1 MCQAVR
7 KADYC
12 LPDVF
17 SLLLLKRTNMTIKID
32 PNSSEK
38 AIQAALKKVRSTKK
52 LNAAKYFG
60 KIKWDEDPL
69 TFQRS
74 LRDEWN

>member
-1 MCQAVR
+1 
-7 KADYC
+7 
-12 LPDVF
+12 
-17 SLLLLKRTNMTIKID
+17 MTIKID

-38 AIQAALKKVRSTKK
+38 AIQAALKKVRPTKK

-60 KIKWDEDPL
+60 KINWDEDPL